1 MVIVLPMSPL
11 SWKRCIRGSGKSEC
25 PLLIGRQ
32 GGRSL
37 FLSPRLPF
45 ISVLFCFLFLFPP
58 LLSNICVQAAAVQLH
73 PLWHMLNRDSYAA
86 PPNEAECNLGVL
98 PQDVFSIK
106 YFISCKSGG
115 FLCTRF
121 CYFCIS
127 IISAL

>member
-1 MVIVLPMSPL
+1 MPLADWETRWQISLSLASSSLYLRLVL
-11 SWKRCIRGSGKSEC
+11 
-25 PLLIGRQ
+25 
-32 GGRSL
+32 
-37 FLSPRLPF
+37 LPF
-45 ISVLFCFLFLFPP
+45 SFSPP
-58 LLSNICVQAAAVQLH
+58 LLSTICVQAAAVQLH
-73 PLWHMLNRDSYAA
+73 PLWHMLNGDSYAA